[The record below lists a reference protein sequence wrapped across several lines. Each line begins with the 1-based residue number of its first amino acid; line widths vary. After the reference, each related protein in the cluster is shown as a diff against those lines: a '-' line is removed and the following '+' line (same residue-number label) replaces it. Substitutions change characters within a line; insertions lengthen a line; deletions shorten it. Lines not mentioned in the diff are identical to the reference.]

1 MTFNFKQFSVRQ
13 DDSALKVG
21 TDAVLLGAAMSL
33 NPGSDIRGLDIGTGT
48 GVIAL
53 MAAQRLGGG
62 SAGRPEATEVARRA
76 GTPSATGAQRLSDGS
91 AGRPETTE
99 VARRA
104 GTDCDSD
111 AGCGLGADCDSD
123 DGRGPGGGCDSN
135 DRRGLGCGC
144 DSDDG
149 RGPGGGFRITG
160 IDCDGP
166 SAAEAAFNFAA
177 SPWAPRLEAL
187 HLSLEE
193 YAETDCGNFDFI
205 FSNPPYYDSSL
216 RNPDP
221 RVSTAR
227 HFGCTQGRNFGT
239 PGRNFGTPGA
249 GTGLPSLPGSERVA
263 GLCVNPEIGGGLSMK
278 DVIVFASTHLNHP
291 NGHLALILPAESAEE
306 CRRCAASFGLRL
318 FRRLDIRTTAAKSV
332 RRCVLE
338 FGVESGGSGL
348 TDSRGRITGER
359 SRLAGGSGSGLIGR
373 SESGEMAGSGSG
385 LMGHGRMNCAPLV
398 ETLVLQNGASRT
410 PEYTALTKDFYL

>member
-53 MAAQRLGGG
+53 MAAQRLSG
-62 SAGRPEATEVARRA
+62 
-76 GTPSATGAQRLSDGS
+76 GS

-111 AGCGLGADCDSD
+111 
-123 DGRGPGGGCDSN
+123 DGRGPGGGCDS
-135 DRRGLGCGC
+135 
-144 DSDDG
+144 DDG
-149 RGPGGGFRITG
+149 RGLGGGFRITG
-160 IDCDGP
+160 IDCDRP

-227 HFGCTQGRNFGT
+227 HFGCIQGRNFGCASGQNFGT

-249 GTGLPSLPGSERVA
+249 GTGLPSLPGSEGVA

-291 NGHLALILPAESAEE
+291 NGHLALILPAESAED
-306 CRRCAASFGLRL
+306 CRRCATSLPLR
-318 FRRLDIRTTAAKSV
+318 
-332 RRCVLE
+332 
-338 FGVESGGSGL
+338 
-348 TDSRGRITGER
+348 
-359 SRLAGGSGSGLIGR
+359 
-373 SESGEMAGSGSG
+373 
-385 LMGHGRMNCAPLV
+385 
-398 ETLVLQNGASRT
+398 
-410 PEYTALTKDFYL
+410 

>member
-62 SAGRPEATEVARRA
+62 SAGRPEAA
-76 GTPSATGAQRLSDGS
+76 
-91 AGRPETTE
+91 E

-123 DGRGPGGGCDSN
+123 DGRGPGAD
-135 DRRGLGCGC
+135 C
-144 DSDDG
+144 DSDDR

-177 SPWAPRLEAL
+177 SPWAPQMEAL

-227 HFGCTQGRNFGT
+227 HFGCTQGRNFGYASGQNFGCTPGRNFGT

-348 TDSRGRITGER
+348 TDSRIAGER

-373 SESGEMAGSGSG
+373 SGSGEMAGSGSG

>member
-53 MAAQRLGGG
+53 MAAQRLGDDSAGYPEAAEVARRAGTPSETGAQRLSDG

-76 GTPSATGAQRLSDGS
+76 GT
-91 AGRPETTE
+91 
-99 VARRA
+99 
-104 GTDCDSD
+104 
-111 AGCGLGADCDSD
+111 DCDSD
-123 DGRGPGGGCDSN
+123 DGRGPGGGCDS
-135 DRRGLGCGC
+135 
-144 DSDDG
+144 DDG
-149 RGPGGGFRITG
+149 RGLGGGFRITG
-160 IDCDGP
+160 IDCDRP

-227 HFGCTQGRNFGT
+227 HFGCIQGRNFGCASGQNFGTPGRNFGT

-249 GTGLPSLPGSERVA
+249 GTGLPSLPGSEGVA

-338 FGVESGGSGL
+338 FGVES
-348 TDSRGRITGER
+348 R
-359 SRLAGGSGSGLIGR
+359 
-373 SESGEMAGSGSG
+373 GSG
-385 LMGHGRMNCAPLV
+385 LMSHGRMNCAPLV

>member
-53 MAAQRLGGG
+53 MAAQRL
-62 SAGRPEATEVARRA
+62 
-76 GTPSATGAQRLSDGS
+76 SDGS
-91 AGRPETTE
+91 AGRPETAE

-111 AGCGLGADCDSD
+111 
-123 DGRGPGGGCDSN
+123 
-135 DRRGLGCGC
+135 DR
-144 DSDDG
+144 

-177 SPWAPRLEAL
+177 SPWAPRLESL

-193 YAETDCGNFDFI
+193 YAETDCGSFDFI

-227 HFGCTQGRNFGT
+227 HFGCASGQNFGN
-239 PGRNFGTPGA
+239 PGVGA
-249 GTGLPSLPGSERVA
+249 GLPSLPGSERVA
-263 GLCVNPEIGGGLSMK
+263 GLCVNPEIGGGLSMR

-318 FRRLDIRTTAAKSV
+318 FRRLDIRTTATKAV

-348 TDSRGRITGER
+348 TDSRDRIAGER
-359 SRLAGGSGSGLIGR
+359 SRLAGGSGSGLMR
-373 SESGEMAGSGSG
+373 
-385 LMGHGRMNCAPLV
+385 HGRMNCAPLV

-410 PEYTALTKDFYL
+410 PEYAALTKDFYL

>member
-62 SAGRPEATEVARRA
+62 SAGRPEDADVARKA
-76 GTPSATGAQRLSDGS
+76 GAPSAAGVQRLSDGS
-91 AGRPETTE
+91 AGHPEDAE

-111 AGCGLGADCDSD
+111 AGCG
-123 DGRGPGGGCDSN
+123 P
-135 DRRGLGCGC
+135 GCGC
-144 DSDDG
+144 DSDDR

-221 RVSTAR
+221 RISTAR
-227 HFGCTQGRNFGT
+227 HFGST
-239 PGRNFGTPGA
+239 PGRNFGPPGA

-348 TDSRGRITGER
+348 MRR
-359 SRLAGGSGSGLIGR
+359 
-373 SESGEMAGSGSG
+373 
-385 LMGHGRMNCAPLV
+385 GRMNCAPLV

-410 PEYTALTKDFYL
+410 PEYAALTKDFYL

>member
-53 MAAQRLGGG
+53 MAAQRL
-62 SAGRPEATEVARRA
+62 
-76 GTPSATGAQRLSDGS
+76 SDGS
-91 AGRPETTE
+91 AGRPEAAE

-111 AGCGLGADCDSD
+111 DGCGL
-123 DGRGPGGGCDSN
+123 GGGCDSD
-135 DRRGLGCGC
+135 DRRGL
-144 DSDDG
+144 
-149 RGPGGGFRITG
+149 GGGFRITG

-177 SPWAPRLEAL
+177 SPWAPQMEAL

-193 YAETDCGNFDFI
+193 YAETDCGSFDFI

-227 HFGCTQGRNFGT
+227 HFGCASGQNFGN
-239 PGRNFGTPGA
+239 PGVGA
-249 GTGLPSLPGSERVA
+249 DS
-263 GLCVNPEIGGGLSMK
+263 GLSMK

-318 FRRLDIRTTAAKSV
+318 FRRLDIRTTAAKAV

-338 FGVESGGSGL
+338 FGVESGGN
-348 TDSRGRITGER
+348 
-359 SRLAGGSGSGLIGR
+359 
-373 SESGEMAGSGSG
+373 G

-410 PEYTALTKDFYL
+410 PEYAALTKDFYL